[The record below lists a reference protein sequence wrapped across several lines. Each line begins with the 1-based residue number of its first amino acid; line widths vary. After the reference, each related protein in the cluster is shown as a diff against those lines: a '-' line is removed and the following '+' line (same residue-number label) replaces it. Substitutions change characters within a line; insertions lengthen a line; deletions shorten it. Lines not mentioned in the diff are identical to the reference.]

1 MKLVSLRGTFGV
13 QAKLKLY
20 NTDSEWV
27 EALESRDCKKL
38 MHLLKEKLFSRDT
51 NSSSGADCIACGC
64 HSRMFATDGAD
75 FDTIWMWPRTGC
87 VPSSLLSALDSKG
100 LEVWGCDSW
109 AASYRVCWI
118 QRSQ

>member
-13 QAKLKLY
+13 QAEATNWLK
-20 NTDSEWV
+20 TDADSEWV

-38 MHLLKEKLFSRDT
+38 MHLLKEKLFSSDT
-51 NSSSGADCIACGC
+51 NNSSGADCIACGC

-87 VPSSLLSALDSKG
+87 VPSSLLSALDS
-100 LEVWGCDSW
+100 W
-109 AASYRVCWI
+109 ATSYRVCWI